1 MLKKAFIFALLFVI
15 AVMLFKSYRFAGPD
29 QHLNEVATR
38 YAEKGPQEVGAAN
51 LVTAVIVTYRGLDT
65 LGEVTI
71 LFLAASIIGFVLK
84 IRDDEPTAYN
94 PKIRKASEILAT
106 AATVITPLIFL
117 FGIYVFINGH
127 LTPGG
132 GFQGGAIVASAL
144 VLMLLANPVKKVNHR
159 IISVV
164 ESISGF
170 SFIIL
175 GILGLLL
182 ASGFLDNAIIGL
194 GNFGELISAGAIPI
208 LYIFIGLKVGSE
220 LSGIVSNLQETQK
233 EEI

>member
-1 MLKKAFIFALLFVI
+1 MFKKFFVFAVLIGFAIILFN
-15 AVMLFKSYRFAGPD
+15 SFANINID
-29 QHLNEVATR
+29 QQLNEIATR
-38 YAEKGPQEVGAAN
+38 YAEKGPEEVGASN

-71 LFLAASIIGFVLK
+71 LFLSASIIGFFLK
-84 IRDDEPTAYN
+84 VRLEDEKGPRK
-94 PKIRKASEILAT
+94 PRKASEILGT
-106 AATVITPLIFL
+106 ASKIITPVIIL

-132 GFQGGAIVASAL
+132 GFQGGAIIASGL
-144 VLMLLANPVKKVNHR
+144 VLMLLANPVKKVNHG

-175 GILGLLL
+175 GIAGIFL
-182 ASGFLDNAIIGL
+182 AGGFLDNDFIGM
-194 GNFGELISAGAIPI
+194 GNFGELFSAGAIPI
-208 LYIFIGLKVGSE
+208 IYSFIGLKVGSE